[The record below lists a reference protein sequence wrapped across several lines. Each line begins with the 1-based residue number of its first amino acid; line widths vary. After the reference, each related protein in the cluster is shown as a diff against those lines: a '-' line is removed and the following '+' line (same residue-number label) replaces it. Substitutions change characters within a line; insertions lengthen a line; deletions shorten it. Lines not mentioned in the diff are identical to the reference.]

1 MPTTIKDIRDAR
13 EFGLQIHRDW
23 KAQITVNDGVAND
36 DWEIIWDDDVVEGS
50 EPLVENV
57 YSGALE
63 DKVGAA
69 AAKLPTIFVHP
80 TRGTRKDRGERQAQ
94 KKKRVMSS
102 YWKRSKIRRLVK
114 NGYMDWFHAG
124 ATYTVP
130 WTLWF
135 DKNGMMIPSAERFPY
150 ALRLDVRQA
159 YPLSHNSLGDL
170 TQVFFARQRR
180 IGALEQEYG
189 HDHPALQA
197 IKRNRALK
205 HREDAEFLEELWWF
219 DEDYWGVAITDSLVP
234 KEFNGY
240 SILPPEA
247 NAMPESMTEWVTA
260 PTKHNLSACPV
271 TEIKRDTHKP
281 GLYRGAIEDVIPTLK
296 VAQNFMARLLDD
308 LGQNIAAPVVLDN
321 IENQEEYG
329 PGAILY
335 GTGEGRATVV
345 RDRPPVNFEA
355 QRTISELIAVA
366 HRQAAWPVQRSGDPD
381 ASIVSA
387 KGVVALA
394 GTFNSELATAQGDFE
409 DGLIRTN
416 AMLANLDE
424 VHCPGQKQIDGIDA
438 GEAFTE
444 TYDPTELY
452 NGDYRNIV
460 TYGDGTGLDEQQ
472 RLIRLAMVKNLN
484 GISTRTFMEKAGT
497 SEDPLQEERDI
508 AIENLTNI
516 FMDVLLPQE
525 IMAGNR
531 SAIKNFVEK
540 IDDDQITVR
549 QAVLDT
555 IRDIEMATA
564 PGPAPGQPG
573 GGGPDALLQAR
584 SLQAGGIPGNA
595 EGQPPQ
601 VGPSLQRALPPGV
614 SRQIAQVAPGGTAT

>member
-1 MPTTIKDIRDAR
+1 
-13 EFGLQIHRDW
+13 
-23 KAQITVNDGVAND
+23 
-36 DWEIIWDDDVVEGS
+36 
-50 EPLVENV
+50 
-57 YSGALE
+57 
-63 DKVGAA
+63 
-69 AAKLPTIFVHP
+69 
-80 TRGTRKDRGERQAQ
+80 
-94 KKKRVMSS
+94 
-102 YWKRSKIRRLVK
+102 
-114 NGYMDWFHAG
+114 
-124 ATYTVP
+124 VP

-135 DKNGMMIPSAERFPY
+135 DRDGSLIPSAERFPF
-150 ALRLDVRQA
+150 ALNLDVRQA
-159 YPLSHNSLGDL
+159 YPLSHNSLGDV
-170 TQVFFARQRR
+170 TQIFFARQRR
-180 IGALEQEYG
+180 VWDLEQEYG
-189 HDHPALQA
+189 HNHPTLQTLRSFRLA
-197 IKRNRALK
+197 KG
-205 HREDAEFLEELWWF
+205 REPAEFVEEMWWF
-219 DEDYWGVAITDSLVP
+219 DETYWGVALTDSLVP
-234 KEFNGY
+234 REFSGY
-240 SILPPEA
+240 SLLPVEVA
-247 NAMPESMTEWVTA
+247 GTGSVTEWVTQ
-260 PTKHNLSACPV
+260 PTPHNLTSCPV
-271 TEIKRDTHKP
+271 TEIKRQTNRRE
-281 GLYRGAIEDVIPTLK
+281 LYRGAIEDVIPTLK

-329 PGAILY
+329 PGAILV
-335 GTGEGRATVV
+335 GTGEGKASVV

-355 QRTISELIAVA
+355 QRTITELIATA

-394 GTFNSELATAQGDFE
+394 GTFNSELATAQGDHE
-409 DGLIRTN
+409 DGLMRTN
-416 AMLANLDE
+416 SMLANLDE
-424 VHCPGQKQIDGIDA
+424 IHCAGTKRIDGIDA
-438 GEAFTE
+438 GEAFSE
-444 TYDPTELY
+444 TYDPAELY
-452 NGDYRNIV
+452 NGDYRNVV

-472 RLIRLAMVKNLN
+472 RLIRLAMVKNLD

-531 SAIKNFVEK
+531 SAIKQFVDM
-540 IDDDQITVR
+540 IDNDQMTVR

-555 IRDIEMATA
+555 IRQIELAGPA
-564 PGPAPGQPG
+564 GPAPQGQGSAG
-573 GGGPDALLQAR
+573 GSDALLQAR